1 MQYGLDV
8 GNSILASI
16 GKTIS
21 WIFYPMLGANSWG
34 AAVSALQGL
43 VAKEQ
48 VISSMSVIAGIAEDN
63 VGSQI
68 FAEGNIFSFFTT
80 SSAYAF
86 MVFNLFC
93 APCIGAIGAMK
104 RELGGTREMLKAVMF
119 HTIFAW
125 ILATIVYQ
133 IGSRIENGTF
143 NFVNL
148 FIITLIVGIII
159 FILKDSKKI
168 KEECGDCPY
177 SKSCDKNVK
186 V

>member
-1 MQYGLDV
+1 
-8 GNSILASI
+8 
-16 GKTIS
+16 
-21 WIFYPMLGANSWG
+21 
-34 AAVSALQGL
+34 
-43 VAKEQ
+43 
-48 VISSMSVIAGIAEDN
+48 MSVIAGIAEDN

-93 APCIGAIGAMK
+93 APCFGAIGAMK